1 LRNRLLTLLGVL
13 ACGALLSAQSPPLGK
28 TDQDAIVAFSG
39 KAAVRALNFRQGEL
53 ASLIQGR
60 GDFTSEGWTDFLQ
73 HMQGFL
79 DEKGAPTFS
88 SSFVPSGE
96 AVIVDQENGI
106 VHVRIPGTLKQT
118 HDQSSTTYRVKI
130 QIHAGG
136 KPVKI
141 TRLEQ
146 TMCAGSAAC
155 P

>member
-1 LRNRLLTLLGVL
+1 LRNWLLTLLCGL
-13 ACGALLSAQSPPLGK
+13 TCGALLCAQSAPLAK
-28 TDQDAIVAFSG
+28 TDQDAILAFTG
-39 KAAVRALNFRQGEL
+39 KAAVRALNFRQGDL
-53 ASLIQGR
+53 PSLIQGR
-60 GDFTSEGWTDFLQ
+60 ADFTPEGWTDFLR

-96 AVIVDQENGI
+96 AVMVDQGDGI

-130 QIHAGG
+130 EIHAGG
-136 KPVKI
+136 KPVRI

-155 P
+155 R